1 MHLKRQKDNQNVQDE
16 DNAEHAESVS
26 SLSEEESEV
35 EENSDDDA
43 VNIFDMSAHAKRVSW
58 GAPERENSES
68 SQSSGGV
75 LVHGRGAEKEVSKEK
90 KIKKASNK
98 KRAKAALR

>member
-1 MHLKRQKDNQNVQDE
+1 MQDE

-75 LVHGRGAEKEVSKEK
+75 LVHGRGAINH
-90 KIKKASNK
+90 KINGFKDLSFNVAYVAND
-98 KRAKAALR
+98 RIVRTHGCN

>member
-1 MHLKRQKDNQNVQDE
+1 MQDE

-35 EENSDDDA
+35 EDDDA

-68 SQSSGGV
+68 TQSSGGV

-90 KIKKASNK
+90 KIKEASNK
-98 KRAKAALR
+98 KRAKESADRFR